1 MWRVPPSFASRGF
14 QLKQVLI
21 AAVLVVVGLLGAACS
36 SGLSD
41 EVDST
46 PQPNTVETVLVTP
59 VPTWT
64 PHIPTAT
71 PANVDRQ
78 LVSHTPVV
86 PTPTPIPTV
95 VPSPTPIETVLIT
108 PVPTWTPH
116 IPTATPANVDR
127 QLVSHTPVVPTPTPI
142 PTVVPSPTPAAS
154 VACSPVD
161 LSEIPELVRF
171 YAEGVAC
178 IQTDGRQG
186 TAFVVRNTDSGE
198 GYLLT
203 NAHVVGVDPTSVLV
217 QLDNVAYSADVLQ
230 ISVER
235 DLAMIRICCGNFVVL
250 KRTNRGERTGE
261 WVGALGFVG
270 GKFTYSSG
278 LVRGVI
284 HRSLNTYVEHTAH
297 VQPGGSGGPLL
308 AFPLRAVLRAGEG
321 KGWSLEEG
329 ESLGVIGI
337 TSAKSSEHEFTTY
350 TIYQSD
356 VSAFVDSVWGALGF
370 ELAPRPTTCISCNR
384 DLGISDEYTLD
395 W

>member
-59 VPTWT
+59 FPTWT
-64 PHIPTAT
+64 PNIPTAT

-78 LVSHTPVV
+78 LVPLTPRSILTATPTSTPAF
-86 PTPTPIPTV
+86 PTPTPLPTSTP
-95 VPSPTPIETVLIT
+95 VPSPT
-108 PVPTWTPH
+108 
-116 IPTATPANVDR
+116 
-127 QLVSHTPVVPTPTPI
+127 S
-142 PTVVPSPTPAAS
+142 VPSPKLSAS
-154 VACSPVD
+154 DACSPVD
-161 LSEIPELVRF
+161 LSEVPELLRS
-171 YAEGVAC
+171 YARGVAC
-178 IQTDGRQG
+178 IQADNRQG
-186 TAFVVRNTDSGE
+186 TGFVVRNTDSGE

-203 NAHVVGVDPTSVLV
+203 NAHVVGVDPTIVSVH
-217 QLDNVAYSADVLQ
+217 LDNVAYSADVLQ

-284 HRSLNTYVEHTAH
+284 HRSLNTYVEHTAD